1 MKSGLCNLGNSHVIV
16 PKRKVLWTITYNGIE
31 DFSTIL
37 GHVTVSKV
45 ITFKINFFEKYKV
58 CDELYNS
65 LLCVI
70 KVKKTQSPSH
80 IPMDVIH
87 DQY

>member
-16 PKRKVLWTITYNGIE
+16 PKRKVLWTITYNGIK

-45 ITFKINFFEKYKV
+45 MTFKINFFEKYKV

>member
-1 MKSGLCNLGNSHVIV
+1 M
-16 PKRKVLWTITYNGIE
+16 LWTITYDGIE

-37 GHVTVSKV
+37 GHVIVSKV
-45 ITFKINFFEKYKV
+45 MTFKSNFFEKYAV
-58 CDELYNS
+58 CDGLYNS

-70 KVKKTQSPSH
+70 KVKQNQSPSH

-87 DQY
+87 DQYWIKMFKKV